1 MHIIETF
8 EPSCRPRHWPSA
20 LIRIDTSCAFIAHHA
35 TLVLHLDHAGHLPAT
50 TALTQHA
57 PKHAHPSQYPTL
69 APLSSA
75 SPWSIQPPST
85 SLLRCRP
92 HQNVQPHT
100 AKKRQFPIALAERSL
115 PYSRGFLPWRL
126 SDTGLEPGPTV
137 VIGRYPKPF
146 TSRGMVDASSTR
158 QKFLRKQTES
168 LPCRE
173 RGKSA
178 MSRREQ
184 TQQKSGIEGLRV

>member
-1 MHIIETF
+1 M
-8 EPSCRPRHWPSA
+8 S
-20 LIRIDTSCAFIAHHA
+20 FIAHHA
-35 TLVLHLDHAGHLPAT
+35 TLIPHLDHTGHLPAT

-57 PKHAHPSQYPTL
+57 PINAHPSQYPAL

-75 SPWSIQPPST
+75 SPWSIQRP

-100 AKKRQFPIALAERSL
+100 AKKRQFPIALAACSL

-126 SDTGLEPGPTV
+126 SDTGEPGPTA

-146 TSRGMVDASSTR
+146 TQGDITAIALAFGPAV
-158 QKFLRKQTES
+158 L
-168 LPCRE
+168 L
-173 RGKSA
+173 
-178 MSRREQ
+178 
-184 TQQKSGIEGLRV
+184 